1 MKPAQPTLGTLYLV
15 PTPLDF
21 GCLPEGAHP
30 APITECLPIETVA
43 VAARLTHWISENA
56 KSTRAFLKR
65 VEAVNGLAA
74 PLQAQ
79 AIVELP

>member
-1 MKPAQPTLGTLYLV
+1 MKPAQPTPGTLYLV

-43 VAARLTHWISENA
+43 VAESKLPSLTRKVKLSFATEPGA
-56 KSTRAFLKR
+56 GT
-65 VEAVNGLAA
+65 
-74 PLQAQ
+74 
-79 AIVELP
+79 